1 VFLLDDDNTD
11 WAVELDVISWLD
23 GVCAVITLEKE
34 ESKETQ
40 YLVEINHTLST
51 YFRHQHSLKL
61 LFPEPPSQYYYS
73 LLQVQQNILEQ

>member
-1 VFLLDDDNTD
+1 MKVFLLDDDNTD
-11 WAVELDVISWLD
+11 WAVELD
-23 GVCAVITLEKE
+23 GVCAVITKYKNLEKE